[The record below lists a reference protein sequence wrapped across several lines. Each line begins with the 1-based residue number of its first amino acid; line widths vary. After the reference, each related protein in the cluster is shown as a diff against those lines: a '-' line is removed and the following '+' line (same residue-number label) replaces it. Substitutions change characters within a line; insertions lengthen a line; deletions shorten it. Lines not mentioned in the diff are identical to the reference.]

1 MISVILST
9 FNNEE
14 YLESAIKSILN
25 QTYTNF
31 EFIVIDDASND
42 ETGKI
47 LNRYKKI
54 DTRIKVFRNIKN
66 LGLTKS
72 LNIAIKN
79 ATGEFLARMDD
90 DDISISDRFES
101 QLAEFKKN
109 PKLMVLGGSIK
120 RIDEKNDYLDNTLI
134 NFSNNFSDTKFVS
147 KYFNPIAHPTAM
159 IRKELFNHIELYDER
174 YRSSQDFDLWKR
186 VIEKNFQI
194 YSLKKHVLNYRI
206 HNSSVS
212 IKDNASQSLNFL
224 KIKHSIDNNF
234 ISLEDIELEL
244 MKAPTD
250 IKNNINLYNELKR
263 IVNCNKIM
271 MNNDYILYLTEL
283 DLSISKKTVNAFL
296 KSKKIDKYTKV
307 FAVLRLTKKAF
318 LGKKFILASYC
329 LLLAFKTSVV
339 SVIKVYYL
347 RNLLN
352 EK

>member
-1 MISVILST
+1 MISVIFST

-31 EFIVIDDASND
+31 EFIIIDDASND
-42 ETGKI
+42 KTEKI
-47 LNRYKKI
+47 LNHYKKI
-54 DTRIKVFRNIKN
+54 DTRIKVFRNKKN
-66 LGLTKS
+66 IGLTKS

-79 ATGEFLARMDD
+79 STGEFLVRMDD

-120 RIDEKNDYLDNTLI
+120 KIDEKNDYLDNTLI

-186 VIEKNFQI
+186 VIEKNFEI
-194 YSLKKHVLNYRI
+194 YSLKKYVLNYRV

-212 IKDNASQSLNFL
+212 IKDNVSQSSNFL
-224 KIKHSIDNNF
+224 KIKHSEDNNF
-234 ISLEDIELEL
+234 QSLVKIESKL
-244 MKAPTD
+244 MNVPST
-250 IKNNINLYNELKR
+250 IKNNIKMYNELKR

-283 DLSISKKTVNAFL
+283 DLSNSRKTVNAFL
-296 KSKKIDKYTKV
+296 KSKRIDKYTKV
-307 FAVLRLTKKAF
+307 FAILRLTKKAF
-318 LGKKFILASYC
+318 LEKKFILASYC
-329 LLLAFKTSVV
+329 LLLAFKTSLA
-339 SVIKVYYL
+339 SIIKVYYL